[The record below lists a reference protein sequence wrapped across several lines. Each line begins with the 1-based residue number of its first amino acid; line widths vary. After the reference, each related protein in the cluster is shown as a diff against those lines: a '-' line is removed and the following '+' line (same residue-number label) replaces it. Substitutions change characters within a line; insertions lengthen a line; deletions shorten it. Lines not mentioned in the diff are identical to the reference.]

1 MARNTQ
7 KLEKE
12 KYTEEDLYYSE
23 KTEKRGK

>member
-12 KYTEEDLYYSE
+12 KYTEEDLYYGEKSE
-23 KTEKRGK
+23 KHGI